1 MRHPRFLVGTLL
13 LALLA
18 VGASSRVR
26 AQTKPSPQTQSTSAS
41 AAASAEAEIM
51 ALERRY
57 VEAFNAKN
65 VDGIM
70 ACYVPGRGLFVF
82 DTVPPREYI
91 GWDAF
96 KKDYEALFAAYP
108 GPVSVSMSE
117 ANVVVVGSVA
127 YGHNVQTGYF
137 TDKNGSRVYMAVRVT
152 DVFRKING
160 KWLIVQE
167 HQSFPVDFATGKADL
182 MSSE

>member
-26 AQTKPSPQTQSTSAS
+26 AQTKPSAQKQPTSAS
-41 AAASAEAEIM
+41 AAASNKAEIM
-51 ALERRY
+51 ALEHRY
-57 VEAFNAKN
+57 IEAFNAKN

-82 DTVPPREYI
+82 DAVPPREYI

-117 ANVVVVGSVA
+117 ADVVVVGSVA

-137 TDKNGSRVYMAVRVT
+137 TDKNGSRVNMAVRVT
-152 DVFRKING
+152 DVFRKIKG

-167 HQSFPVDFATGKADL
+167 HESFPVDFATGKADL

>member
-13 LALLA
+13 FALLA

-26 AQTKPSPQTQSTSAS
+26 AQAKPSLQTQSTSAPV
-41 AAASAEAEIM
+41 AASAKEVM

-57 VEAFNAKN
+57 IEAFNAKN
-65 VDGIM
+65 VDDIM

-82 DTVPPREYI
+82 DAVPPREYI

-108 GPVSVSMSE
+108 GPVSVSISE
-117 ANVVVVGSVA
+117 ANIVVVGSVA

-152 DVFRKING
+152 DVFRKIKG
-160 KWLIVQE
+160 KWLIVHE
-167 HQSFPVDFATGKADL
+167 HQAFPVDFATGKADL

>member
-1 MRHPRFLVGTLL
+1 MRHRRFLVGSLL
-13 LALLA
+13 LALLT

-26 AQTKPSPQTQSTSAS
+26 AQAKPSAQTQSTSAS
-41 AAASAEAEIM
+41 AAASAKIM
-51 ALERRY
+51 ALEHRY
-57 VEAFNAKN
+57 IEAFNAKN

-82 DTVPPREYI
+82 DAVPPREYI

-117 ANVVVVGSVA
+117 ANIVVVGSVA

-137 TDKNGSRVYMAVRVT
+137 TDKNGSRVNMAVRVT
-152 DVFRKING
+152 DVFRRIKG

-167 HQSFPVDFATGKADL
+167 HESFPVDFATGKADL